1 MHGVLYLY
9 VLILKCLC
17 VLGDY
22 PFRNTSLPWD
32 VRVEDLVG
40 RLTLEEMQEQMARGG
55 AGTLGGPAPP
65 IPRLGIGPYSWNTE
79 CLRGDVEAGNATSFP
94 QALGLAAAFSKDLIY
109 RIAEAT
115 SAEVRAKYN
124 DYVSKKEYGD
134 HKGISCF
141 SPFMN
146 IMRDPRWGRNQE
158 VYGEDPYM
166 TGVLAAEFVKG
177 LHGNDTRF
185 IRASSGCKVLAA
197 YAGPESI
204 PVSRFNFSAVVSER
218 DFRTTFLPAFRACVK
233 AGTYNIMCAYYSF
246 NGTPSCA
253 NRWLLTDVLRNE
265 LNFTGY
271 VVSDEGAI
279 ENIMTTHHYLNNE
292 VDITAAS
299 VYAGVNLELSG
310 GSSQPF
316 FSLITEAVK
325 QGKLTEDLIR
335 ERVKPLFYTRMRL
348 GEFDPSESNPYTK
361 LNIKSTIESEAHKAL
376 AVEAATK
383 TFVLLK
389 NVNNFLPLTTKYNS
403 IGVVGPIA
411 NDKVNIYGDYPPDT
425 DPRFTMTALDGI
437 KQLSSNVQYGA
448 GCSNTSCTN
457 YNSTAVQ
464 DAVSGKDLVFVCLG
478 TGQEIETEGLDRPDI
493 ELPAGQ
499 AKLLQD
505 SLKFGGNTP
514 IVLLMFNAGP
524 LNITMAD
531 ASPQIAAILECFFPA
546 QATGEALRRVLTMD
560 GPGSVPAARLPYT
573 WPRSL
578 EGFPGPTNYSMAG
591 RTYRYYEKD
600 PLYPFGYGL
609 SYTEFSY
616 SRLQYAKVITAGED
630 VEVSILLENTG
641 KYEGDEVVQVYIS
654 WDNASVSVP
663 QRQLVAFE
671 RVTIAANALQVV
683 KLKVSAE
690 SMAVWRDI
698 MGWVIEPGYIRL
710 FVGGQQPGQKKS
722 APSQVLEGGFNVEG
736 SKYLGV
742 Y

>member
-1 MHGVLYLY
+1 MNGVIYVY
-9 VLILKCLC
+9 VLIFQCLF

-40 RLTLEEMQEQMARGG
+40 RLTLDEMQEQMARGG
-55 AGTLGGPAPP
+55 HGNFGGPAPP

-79 CLRGDVEAGNATSFP
+79 CLRGDVGAGNATSFP
-94 QALGLAAAFSKDLIY
+94 QALGLAAAFSKDLMY
-109 RIAEAT
+109 RVAEAT
-115 SAEVRAKYN
+115 SVEVRGKYN
-124 DYVSKKEYGD
+124 DYISKKEYGD

-166 TGVLAAEFVKG
+166 TGVLAAMSVKG
-177 LHGNDTRF
+177 LQGNDSRF
-185 IRASSGCKVLAA
+185 IRTNSGCKVFAA
-197 YAGPESI
+197 YAGPDSI
-204 PVSRFNFSAVVSER
+204 PVSRHNFSAVVSVR

-233 AGTYNIMCAYYSF
+233 AGTYNIMCGYNSF

-271 VVSDEGAI
+271 VISDQGAI
-279 ENIMTTHHYLNNE
+279 ERIMTTHHYLDNG
-292 VDITAAS
+292 VDIAAAS
-299 VYAGVNLELSG
+299 VNAGVNLELAENLR
-310 GSSQPF
+310 QPF
-316 FSLITEAVK
+316 FTLITEAVK

-348 GEFDPSESNPYTK
+348 GEFDPPESNPYTE
-361 LNIKSTIESEAHKAL
+361 LNTSTIESESHKAL
-376 AVEAATK
+376 AVEAAMK
-383 TFVLLK
+383 TYVLLK
-389 NVNNFLPLTTKYNS
+389 NVNSFLPLTKKYNS

-411 NDKVNIYGDYPPDT
+411 NDKVNIFGDYSPDS

-457 YNSTAVQ
+457 YNSSAVH

-478 TGQEIETEGLDRPDI
+478 TGQEIESEARDRPNI

-499 AKLLQD
+499 AELLQD
-505 SLKFGGNTP
+505 SLKFSGNTP
-514 IVLLMFNAGP
+514 VVLLMFNAGP

-531 ASPQIAAILECFFPA
+531 ASPQVAAILECFFPA

-573 WPRSL
+573 WPKSL
-578 EGFPGPTNYSMAG
+578 DGFPAMTNYSMAG
-591 RTYRYYEKD
+591 RTYRYYEDD

-616 SRLQYAKVITAGED
+616 SRLQYANVIKAGED
-630 VEVSILLENTG
+630 VEVSILLQNTG

-654 WDNASVSVP
+654 WGSPSVP
-663 QRQLVAFE
+663 IPRRQLVAFE
-671 RVTIAANALQVV
+671 RVTIAANAFQVV
-683 KLKVSAE
+683 NVTVSAE
-690 SMAVWRDI
+690 SMAVWVDNS
-698 MGWVIEPGYIRL
+698 GWVIEPGYMQM
-710 FVGGQQPGQKKS
+710 FAGGQQPGQQKS
-722 APSQVLEGGFNVEG
+722 AASQVLEGRFKVEG

>member
-1 MHGVLYLY
+1 MNCVSLVY
-9 VLILKCLC
+9 VLILQSLF

-55 AGTLGGPAPP
+55 RGNLGGPAPA
-65 IPRLGIGPYSWNTE
+65 IPRLSIGPYSWNTE
-79 CLRGDVEAGNATSFP
+79 CLRGDVGAGNATSFP

-115 SAEVRAKYN
+115 SIEVRSKYN
-124 DYVSKKEYGD
+124 DYISKKEYGD

-141 SPFMN
+141 SPVIN

-158 VYGEDPYM
+158 SYGEDPFM
-166 TGVLAAEFVKG
+166 SGVFATMFVKG
-177 LHGNDTRF
+177 LQGNDSRY
-185 IRASSGCKVLAA
+185 IRANAGCKHFDA
-197 YAGPESI
+197 YGGPDSI
-204 PVSRFNFSAVVSER
+204 PVQRHNFSAVVSVR
-218 DFRTTFLPAFRACVK
+218 DWRTTFLPAFRACVR
-233 AGTYNIMCAYYSF
+233 AGTYNIMCSYNSF
-246 NGTPSCA
+246 NGTPACA
-253 NRWLLTDVLRNE
+253 DGQLLTEVLRKE
-265 LNFTGY
+265 WNFTGY
-271 VVSDEGAI
+271 VISDQGAI
-279 ENIMTTHHYLNNE
+279 ERIMTTHHYLDNG
-292 VDITAAS
+292 VDIAAAS
-299 VYAGVNLELSG
+299 VNAGVNLELSENLP
-310 GSSQPF
+310 QPY
-316 FSLITEAVK
+316 FSLISEAVK

-348 GEFDPSESNPYTK
+348 GEFDPPESNPYTK
-361 LNIKSTIESEAHKAL
+361 LNTSTIESEAHKAL
-376 AVEAATK
+376 AVEAAMK

-389 NVNNFLPLTTKYNS
+389 NVNNFLPLEKKYDS

-411 NDKVNIYGDYPPDT
+411 NDKVNIFGDYSADS

-437 KQLSSNVQYGA
+437 KHLSANVQYGA

-457 YNSTAVQ
+457 YNSSAVQ
-464 DAVSGKDLVFVCLG
+464 DAVSAKDLVFVCLG
-478 TGQEIETEGLDRPDI
+478 TGQEIEGEARDRPNM

-499 AKLLQD
+499 AELLRD
-505 SLKFGGNTP
+505 SLKFSASTP
-514 IVLLMFNAGP
+514 IILLMFNAGP

-531 ASPQIAAILECFFPA
+531 ASPQIVAILECFFPA

-560 GPGSVPAARLPYT
+560 GAGSVPAARLPYT
-573 WPRSL
+573 WPKSL
-578 EGFPGPTNYSMAG
+578 DGFPAMTNYSMAG
-591 RTYRYYEKD
+591 RTYRYYEDD

-616 SRLQYAKVITAGED
+616 SKLQYAKVIKAGED
-630 VEVSILLENTG
+630 VKVSILLQNIG
-641 KYEGDEVVQVYIS
+641 KYKGDEVVQVYIS
-654 WDNASVSVP
+654 WDNASVPVP

-683 KLKVSAE
+683 TMTVSAE
-690 SMAVWRDI
+690 SMAVWVDNT
-698 MGWVIEPGYIRL
+698 GWVIESGYIRL
-710 FVGGQQPGQKKS
+710 FAGGQQPGQQKS
-722 APSQVLEGGFNVEG
+722 APSQVLEGGFKVEG

>member
-1 MHGVLYLY
+1 MNGVIYVY
-9 VLILKCLC
+9 VLIFQCLF

-40 RLTLEEMQEQMARGG
+40 RLTLDEMQEQMARGG
-55 AGTLGGPAPP
+55 HGNFGGPAPP

-79 CLRGDVEAGNATSFP
+79 CLRGDVGAGNATSFP
-94 QALGLAAAFSKDLIY
+94 QALGLAAAFSKDLMY
-109 RIAEAT
+109 RVAEAT
-115 SAEVRAKYN
+115 SVEVRGKYN
-124 DYVSKKEYGD
+124 DYISKKEYGD

-166 TGVLAAEFVKG
+166 TGVLAAMSVKG
-177 LHGNDTRF
+177 LQGNDSRF
-185 IRASSGCKVLAA
+185 IRTNSGCKVFAA
-197 YAGPESI
+197 YAGPDSI
-204 PVSRFNFSAVVSER
+204 PVSRHNFSAVVSVR

-233 AGTYNIMCAYYSF
+233 AGTYNIMCGYNSF

-271 VVSDEGAI
+271 VISDQGAI
-279 ENIMTTHHYLNNE
+279 ERIMTTHHYLDNG
-292 VDITAAS
+292 VDIAAAS
-299 VYAGVNLELSG
+299 VNAGVNLELAENLR
-310 GSSQPF
+310 QPF
-316 FSLITEAVK
+316 FTLITEAVK

-348 GEFDPSESNPYTK
+348 GEFDPPESNPYTE
-361 LNIKSTIESEAHKAL
+361 LNTSTIESESHKAL
-376 AVEAATK
+376 AVEAAMK
-383 TFVLLK
+383 TYVLLK
-389 NVNNFLPLTTKYNS
+389 NVNSFLPLTKKYNS

-411 NDKVNIYGDYPPDT
+411 NDKVNIFGDYSPDS

-457 YNSTAVQ
+457 YNSSAVH

-478 TGQEIETEGLDRPDI
+478 TGQEIESEARDRPNI

-499 AKLLQD
+499 AELLQD
-505 SLKFGGNTP
+505 SLKFSGNTP
-514 IVLLMFNAGP
+514 VVLLMFNAGP

-531 ASPQIAAILECFFPA
+531 ASPQVAAILECFFPA

-573 WPRSL
+573 WPKSL
-578 EGFPGPTNYSMAG
+578 DGFPAMTNYSMAG
-591 RTYRYYEKD
+591 RTYRYYEDD

-609 SYTEFSY
+609 SYTEFFY
-616 SRLQYAKVITAGED
+616 ITLQYSYTIKAGAD
-630 VEVSILLENTG
+630 VEVSILLQNIG

-654 WDNASVSVP
+654 WDNASVPVP
-663 QRQLVAFE
+663 RRQLVAFE
-671 RVTIAANALQVV
+671 RVTIAANAFQVV
-683 KLKVSAE
+683 NVTVSAE
-690 SMAVWRDI
+690 SMAVWVDNS
-698 MGWVIEPGYIRL
+698 GWVIEPGYIRL
-710 FVGGQQPGQKKS
+710 FVGGQQPSQQKS
-722 APSQVLEGGFNVEG
+722 APSRVLEGGFKVEG

>member
-1 MHGVLYLY
+1 MNGVLYLY

-55 AGTLGGPAPP
+55 HGNFGGPAPP

-79 CLRGDVEAGNATSFP
+79 CLRGDVGAGNATSFP
-94 QALGLAAAFSKDLIY
+94 QALGLAAAFSKDLMY
-109 RIAEAT
+109 RVAEAT
-115 SAEVRAKYN
+115 SIEVRGKYN
-124 DYVSKKEYGD
+124 DFVSKKEYGD

-166 TGVLAAEFVKG
+166 TGVLSAMSVKG
-177 LHGNDTRF
+177 LQGNDSRF
-185 IRASSGCKVLAA
+185 VRTNSGCKVFAA
-197 YAGPESI
+197 YAGPDSI
-204 PVSRFNFSAVVSER
+204 PVSRHNFSAVVSVR
-218 DFRTTFLPAFRACVK
+218 DFRTTFLPAFRACIK
-233 AGTYNIMCAYYSF
+233 AGTYNIMCGYNSF
-246 NGTPSCA
+246 NGTPACA
-253 NRWLLTDVLRNE
+253 NRMLLTDVLRKE

-271 VVSDEGAI
+271 VISDQGAI
-279 ENIMTTHHYLNNE
+279 ERIMTTHHYLDNG
-292 VDITAAS
+292 VDIAAAS
-299 VYAGVNLELSG
+299 VNAGVNLELAENLR
-310 GSSQPF
+310 QPF
-316 FSLITEAVK
+316 FTLITEAVR

-348 GEFDPSESNPYTK
+348 GEFDPPESNPYTK
-361 LNIKSTIESEAHKAL
+361 LNTSTIESEAHKAL
-376 AVEAATK
+376 AVEAAMK
-383 TFVLLK
+383 TYVLLK
-389 NVNNFLPLTTKYNS
+389 NVNNFLPLTKKYNS

-411 NDKVNIYGDYPPDT
+411 NDKVNIFGDYSADS

-437 KQLSSNVQYGA
+437 KHLSPNVQYGA

-457 YNSTAVQ
+457 YNSSSVQ

-478 TGQEIETEGLDRPDI
+478 TGQEIESEARDRPDI

-499 AKLLQD
+499 AELLQD
-505 SLKFGGNTP
+505 SLKFSGNTP

-531 ASPQIAAILECFFPA
+531 ASPQVAAILECFFPA

-578 EGFPGPTNYSMAG
+578 DGFPAMTNYSMAG
-591 RTYRYYEKD
+591 RTYRYYEDD

-609 SYTEFSY
+609 SYTEFFY
-616 SRLQYAKVITAGED
+616 ITLQYSYTIRAGSD
-630 VEVSILLENTG
+630 VEVSILLQNTG
-641 KYEGDEVVQVYIS
+641 KYAGDEVVQVYIS
-654 WDNASVSVP
+654 WDNASVPVP

-671 RVTIAANALQVV
+671 RVTIAANAFQVV
-683 KLKVSAE
+683 NITVSAE
-690 SMAVWRDI
+690 SMAVWVDNS
-698 MGWVIEPGYIRL
+698 GWVIEPGYIRL
-710 FVGGQQPGQKKS
+710 FVGGQQPSQQKS
-722 APSQVLEGGFNVEG
+722 APSRVLEGGFRIEG